1 MPRRVH
7 AEAEDRRAFKD
18 SAARRHVRQAAA
30 SPGAPDDTDC
40 QRAERGAG
48 AARRGGGDG
57 SHPHVYAHP
66 RSRKAELE
74 GGDVRD
80 ARRVPR
86 SAGDARGVHGA
97 DQIGA
102 RTADMKALEGKTAIV
117 TGAGRGIG
125 RAIALAFAAE
135 GAAVALAARSRADL
149 AEVAGEIRAAG
160 GGRALAIP
168 TDVTNDGAVEAL
180 VEQTLA
186 DLGRLDILI
195 TSAGTAAFAALADS
209 KPADWDAMLSV
220 NLRAAMVCCRAV
232 LPPMIRQGSGTI
244 INVASIA
251 AKRALPGS
259 AVYTATKA
267 GLFGFSRVLA
277 EELRATGVRVGVLM
291 PGAVDTPLWDTL
303 GGTPPREKM
312 LRPEDVA
319 RAALLMAAL
328 PPHAVLEE
336 LTLLPAG
343 GIL

>member
-1 MPRRVH
+1 
-7 AEAEDRRAFKD
+7 
-18 SAARRHVRQAAA
+18 
-30 SPGAPDDTDC
+30 
-40 QRAERGAG
+40 
-48 AARRGGGDG
+48 
-57 SHPHVYAHP
+57 
-66 RSRKAELE
+66 
-74 GGDVRD
+74 
-80 ARRVPR
+80 
-86 SAGDARGVHGA
+86 
-97 DQIGA
+97 
-102 RTADMKALEGKTAIV
+102 MKALEGKVAIV

-135 GAAVALAARSRADL
+135 GAAVALASRSRSDL

-180 VEQTLA
+180 VEQTA
-186 DLGRLDILI
+186 SDFKRVDILV
-195 TSAGTAAFAALADS
+195 TAAGTAAFASLADT
-209 KPADWDAMLSV
+209 KPADWDVMLSV

-232 LPPMIRQGSGTI
+232 LPTMLRQGEGTI
-244 INVASIA
+244 VNVASIA

-267 GLFGFSRVLA
+267 GLLGFSRVLA
-277 EELRATGVRVGVLM
+277 EELRNTGVRVGVLM

-303 GGTPPREKM
+303 AGSPPRDKM

-319 RAALLMAAL
+319 RAAVLMAGL
-328 PPHAVLEE
+328 PPRAVLEE

>member
-1 MPRRVH
+1 
-7 AEAEDRRAFKD
+7 
-18 SAARRHVRQAAA
+18 
-30 SPGAPDDTDC
+30 
-40 QRAERGAG
+40 
-48 AARRGGGDG
+48 
-57 SHPHVYAHP
+57 
-66 RSRKAELE
+66 
-74 GGDVRD
+74 
-80 ARRVPR
+80 
-86 SAGDARGVHGA
+86 
-97 DQIGA
+97 
-102 RTADMKALEGKTAIV
+102 MKALESKTAIV

-125 RAIALAFAAE
+125 RAVALAFAAE
-135 GAAVALAARSRADL
+135 GAAVALASRSRADL
-149 AEVAGEIRAAG
+149 AEVAGAIRSAG

-180 VEQTLA
+180 VEQALA
-186 DLGRLDILI
+186 DLGRIDVLV

-209 KPADWDAMLSV
+209 KPADWDAMLAV

-232 LPPMIRQGSGTI
+232 LPAMTRQGSGTI

-277 EELRATGVRVGVLM
+277 EELRNTGVRVGVLM
-291 PGAVDTPLWDTL
+291 PGAVDTPLWDTT
-303 GGTPPREKM
+303 GGGSPPREKM

-319 RAALLMAAL
+319 RAAVLMASL

-336 LTLLPAG
+336 VTLLPAG